1 MIIADVRS
9 GQIETAAEFVSLYTD
24 PGDVIR
30 VGRHLVTMLSDAVR
44 RWKAGDHSPEATRL
58 VEFYEIVRDALAVH
72 AADTAVAE
80 AERASERRAATMVE
94 ASQPAPDIA
103 HRMTGVGLHGLP
115 LPDDVAPEGDF
126 LVTRVATPE
135 ALMAFYIE
143 HMRATG
149 WTLDLDNSNPRTRT
163 GRIEQPPHCYFTH
176 PDLPGRY
183 VAILTGPGR
192 EDPSVTRLSIS
203 EHDD

>member
-1 MIIADVRS
+1 
-9 GQIETAAEFVSLYTD
+9 
-24 PGDVIR
+24 
-30 VGRHLVTMLSDAVR
+30 
-44 RWKAGDHSPEATRL
+44 
-58 VEFYEIVRDALAVH
+58 
-72 AADTAVAE
+72 
-80 AERASERRAATMVE
+80 
-94 ASQPAPDIA
+94 
-103 HRMTGVGLHGLP
+103 MTGVGLHGLP

-149 WTLDLDNSNPRTRT
+149 WTLDLDNSNPLTRT
-163 GRIEQPPHCYFTH
+163 GRIEQPPQCYFTH

-192 EDPSVTRLSIS
+192 EDPSVTLLSIS